1 MPGRLPKREASF
13 RQTNPNQRPRTRRK
27 RNRERQS
34 AKCKEQRVTVLFALC
49 PLPLLPSLLQDFSC
63 SLNRRSNSLS
73 GFVDVVCASVFD
85 CLPQIRKRQR
95 GVASVKS
102 GRVNF
107 VFVPRTST
115 QTSLIDK
122 SALGLNQRIVDA
134 LQLRF
139 VIQSFTTTFIESR
152 RFVREIIDGPQQR
165 ARVERVAEL

>member
-1 MPGRLPKREASF
+1 NAHGQEEKETVSGKVL
-13 RQTNPNQRPRTRRK
+13 
-27 RNRERQS
+27 S
-34 AKCKEQRVTVLFALC
+34 AKSKELRCSC
-49 PLPLLPSLLQDFSC
+49 PLPLFPSLLQYFSC

-139 VIQSFTTTFIESR
+139 VIHSFTTTFIESR
-152 RFVREIIDGPQQR
+152 RFVREIIDGQ
-165 ARVERVAEL
+165 